1 MSWPT
6 TKAGTTNID
15 AGSDKP
21 ALARPDIKQNIDN
34 VNAII
39 DEFDIAS
46 PSNGDILTYNSSS
59 GAWEPGASTGGGAGI
74 AILNISTGGE
84 LVSGNEYRRTVSVDY
99 DTFDFLTQNGSY
111 QVTLGAGT
119 YLFEPIIQTDGG
131 TTEVAIVLWDET
143 TDASLG
149 NVGTLRFLGGTTTST
164 ILTGFQSETFGS
176 TTNVSFRQTAASS
189 TDRNISCRIR
199 VTKL

>member
-1 MSWPT
+1 MTWPT
-6 TKAGTTNID
+6 TKASTTNID

-59 GAWEPGASTGGGAGI
+59 GAWEPGAASSGGVQM
-74 AILNISTGGE
+74 AILNISGGEE
-84 LVSGNEYRRTVSVDY
+84 LVSSIEYRRTVSIDY

-111 QVTLGAGT
+111 QITVNAGT
-119 YLFEPIIQTDGG
+119 YLFEPILQLDDDTQADIVLYNETADTSLGTVGSLPEIG
-131 TTEVAIVLWDET
+131 TTGD
-143 TDASLG
+143 
-149 NVGTLRFLGGTTTST
+149 T
-164 ILTGFQSETFGS
+164 ILRGFQGETFGS
-176 TTNVSFRQTAASS
+176 STNVSFRQTNANAA
-189 TDRNISCRIR
+189 DRNISCRIR